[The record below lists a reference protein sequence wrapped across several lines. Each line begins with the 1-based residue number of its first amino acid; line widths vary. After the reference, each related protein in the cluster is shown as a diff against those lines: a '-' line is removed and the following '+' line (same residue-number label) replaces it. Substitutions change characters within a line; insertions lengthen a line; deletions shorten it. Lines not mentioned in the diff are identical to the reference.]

1 MGLALFRKVDA
12 ETFKTTKCK
21 KPLRNYLVIGNI
33 RDNFKKFPSDYTCPG
48 SEIPN
53 FGLSNIC
60 SGMVLERWLYN
71 PKSPKQLHWWNWS
84 TEKVCRNTVRVSAS
98 YWRTWTSI
106 TERWSWRSL
115 DKRMWKYQTPCWRML
130 WWSQL
135 KLRPGQCQNDSK

>member
-53 FGLSNIC
+53 FGLSNFC
-60 SGMVLERWLYN
+60 SGLVLERWLYN
-71 PKSPKQLHWWNWS
+71 PKSPKQLHW
-84 TEKVCRNTVRVSAS
+84 
-98 YWRTWTSI
+98 
-106 TERWSWRSL
+106 
-115 DKRMWKYQTPCWRML
+115 
-130 WWSQL
+130 
-135 KLRPGQCQNDSK
+135 